1 MYHDLKQ
8 QTQGIDQDVSLAAIH
23 LLAAVVPMRAALF
36 GGLDRLAIDDRGA
49 GSRLASSRATH
60 ALTQD
65 AVYALPDA
73 GEAPRVKIVI
83 DSGPRPILLR
93 QIAPGAA
100 RPQEIED
107 AIENPTKVD
116 TTGTPT
122 WLGAWEQ
129 GFEQGP
135 FAIVEVTGIDT

>member
-73 GEAPRVKIVI
+73 GQAPRAKIVI
-83 DSGPRPILLR
+83 DSGPRPILLP
-93 QIAPGAA
+93 QITPGAA
-100 RPQEIED
+100 PPPVIRHATE
-107 AIENPTKVD
+107 
-116 TTGTPT
+116 TPS
-122 WLGAWEQ
+122 
-129 GFEQGP
+129 
-135 FAIVEVTGIDT
+135 